1 MLEPLVQNLA
11 FGLLVGALYGLA
23 AVGLSLVFGVTKF
36 LNVAHGELLMF
47 GGYASFWIFTLLG
60 IDPFL
65 TLASTIVFLLVIGLV
80 LYKLLF
86 ARMVKLT
93 ESVKIQNTL
102 LVGFG
107 LSLILQNLALR
118 LWTADTRSVT
128 TFYSG
133 SVFTLLGV
141 RFPIVRVA
149 SLVIALVT
157 LLALDMFLRRTYTG
171 KALRATVENW
181 EAATLMGIDIQ
192 RVYLLSFV
200 LGAALAGVAGCLV
213 SVGYSIDPVMGM
225 NWTLKGLIVMV
236 LGGLGSITGTF
247 VGGLVLGVTES
258 ATGFF
263 LSLTYREVVGLVL
276 FVLILVFRPQGLFGT
291 KEG

>member
-23 AVGLSLVFGVTKF
+23 AVDLSLVFGVTKF

-118 LWTADTRSVT
+118 LWTADTRSIT